1 MKHRYLI
8 ALCVLFCLCAPQLVA
23 EDQQQTFV
31 LGNSLVKVTSY
42 GYHEE
47 SPITVALVL
56 SGGGARGF
64 AHIPIIEAI
73 ERHGIPVDMVLG
85 TSMGSLV
92 GGLYAAGYSPG
103 DMRRL
108 IRSYDM
114 VELFALPAQSPVRVL
129 PMPLRRD
136 RDNLFVLGFD
146 EGGLGSTSGIIG
158 DQRILH
164 MLNDTLSRVSG
175 ITDFDKLAIPFRCIG
190 ADLASGERIIFS
202 EGSLVTAIRSSI
214 SIPLV
219 FTPYPV
225 GDRMVIDGGIVDNMP
240 VNLAR
245 EMGADIVI
253 AVDVNAVDYEISNE
267 ELDSI
272 TAILAQL
279 VVILTKNTVIPQNE
293 LADLL
298 ITPELTEH
306 DILDFLAVDEIIAVG
321 QQSALKHESDFARLA
336 DHISTFRPLQPK
348 DPNRYG
354 PYFSLPDVYVE
365 RVSHRA
371 IGNYQDSQM
380 PLDLSLFDEFVGFP
394 LDTMQKNR
402 LNHLFEQLRDSGSFA
417 TVTYDYTDAKQ
428 GKGNTTYG
436 NLTILTRQFP
446 PKRSTIS
453 AGVFGAI
460 SLVIP
465 RDDALRF
472 HFTPDFALRY
482 YRYELFDSDTMLTVT
497 LSNDDALTFS
507 SQLQTAVTPRIDA
520 EVRAG
525 YVTGGIHPLNLRDVQ
540 RELDVRDRMIT
551 SELLFAYQ
559 PSFEALFT
567 LSADFDY
574 IWYGESVIGRKA
586 AIVSVRSE
594 GVYTTLPYRFFPR
607 SGFRFDYQAVA
618 ELSDPL
624 GYRIEA
630 RLQKSIPLGDRNVI
644 SFDLHAGSAHVTHP
658 RKQSYFDYGGSRGI
672 PSYPAHTLV
681 DDMVLGRIKYHR
693 WVTTALPQVVL
704 QAMVTVSSRGDS
716 VFDLLS
722 QESPFTCNAGL
733 PFSSLGPIEYSGSL
747 AAGLAFENID
757 LLFGVALDNHLQ
769 TSIFF
774 EVL

>member
-1 MKHRYLI
+1 MKHRSLI
-8 ALCVLFCLCAPQLVA
+8 VIGVLLCLCATHLIA
-23 EDQQQTFV
+23 DDQPRTFV
-31 LGNSLVKVTSY
+31 LGNSLMQVTSY
-42 GYHEE
+42 GYHEDA
-47 SPITVALVL
+47 PIKIALVL

-64 AHIPIIEAI
+64 AHIPIIEAV
-73 ERHGIPVDMVLG
+73 ERHGIPIDMVLG

-108 IRSYDM
+108 IQSYDM
-114 VELFALPAQSPVRVL
+114 VELFALPAQSPVRVE

-164 MLNDTLSRVSG
+164 MLNDSLSRVAG

-240 VNLAR
+240 VQLAR

-272 TAILAQL
+272 TAVLTQL
-279 VVILTKNTVIPQNE
+279 IVILTKNTVIEQNE

-298 ITPELTEH
+298 ITPELHEH
-306 DILDFLAVDEIIAVG
+306 DILDFLEVDEIIAVG
-321 QQSALKHESDFARLA
+321 ENSALQHDADFSRLA
-336 DHISTFRPLQPK
+336 EHISTIRPLRIK
-348 DPNRYG
+348 DPDRYG
-354 PYFSLPDVYVE
+354 PYFSLPDVYVD
-365 RVSHRA
+365 RVSHQT
-371 IGNYQDSQM
+371 IGTYQNQIS
-380 PLDLSLFDEFVGFP
+380 LDLSLFADFVGYP
-394 LDTMQKNR
+394 LDNTKKKE
-402 LNHLFEQLRDSGSFA
+402 LNQRFEQLRNSGMFA
-417 TVTYDYTDAKQ
+417 TVSYDYTDAKP
-428 GKGNTTYG
+428 GKANTTYG

-446 PKRSTIS
+446 RKRSTIS
-453 AGVFGAI
+453 AGVFGAV

-465 RDDALRF
+465 SDDAVRF

-482 YRYELFDSDTMLTVT
+482 YQYELFDSDTTFMAM
-497 LSNDDALTFS
+497 LSNDDALTFAS
-507 SQLQTAVTPRIDA
+507 LLETALTDHIDA
-520 EVRAG
+520 GLRAG
-525 YVTGGIHPLNLRDVQ
+525 YVTGGIHPLNLRDAR
-540 RELDVRDRMIT
+540 RELDVRDRMVT
-551 SELLFAYQ
+551 SELLFTYRPNLDAMYTV
-559 PSFEALFT
+559 A
-567 LSADFDY
+567 ADFDY
-574 IWYGESVIGRKA
+574 IWYGESVIGREA
-586 AIVSVRSE
+586 AIVSLRTE

-618 ELSDPL
+618 EIGNPF
-624 GYRIEA
+624 GYRIEG
-630 RLQKSIPLGDRNVI
+630 RLQNSIPLGDRNVI
-644 SFDLHAGSAHVTHP
+644 AFDLHAGSSHVTHP
-658 RKQSYFDYGGSRGI
+658 RKQSYFDYGGSRGV
-672 PSYPAHTLV
+672 PSYQAHTLV
-681 DDMVLGRIKYHR
+681 DDMVIGRLKYQH
-693 WVTTALPQVVL
+693 WVTTSLPQVVL
-704 QAMVTVSSRGDS
+704 QAMFTVSSRGES

-722 QESPFTCNAGL
+722 QEAPFVCNAGL

-747 AAGLAFENID
+747 AAGIAFENID
-757 LLFGVALDNHLQ
+757 VLFGVALDNHLQ
-769 TSIFF
+769 TAIFL